1 MNKMRVIRKREAG
14 FAGRLNIQTNFQIS
28 DELREAI
35 RLTRGVNYLLSNS
48 VMQKQFEI
56 ELEYAPL
63 VGPAGTEKEIRKTVK
78 QFFNQPK

>member
-1 MNKMRVIRKREAG
+1 MNKMRVIREQEAG
-14 FAGRLNIQTNFQIS
+14 FAGRLKIQTNFPIS

-35 RLTRGVNYLLSNS
+35 RQTRGVNYFVPNS
-48 VMQKQFEI
+48 VMQKQFEV